1 MSDRD
6 TYDPI
11 PSDVRLAWENL
22 REVAAEHGF
31 RTSPP
36 LLHTSAKLEHGED
49 RFMTGGYT
57 ARFWPECG
65 AGADTMIV
73 ASHSPTPTPLER
85 AMQSLSPSELRTAAD
100 VLDAKGVT
108 E

>member
-22 REVAAEHGF
+22 REVAAEHGI
-31 RTSPP
+31 SVYPP
-36 LLHTSAKLEHGED
+36 LLHTKTPLEHGED
-49 RFMTGGYT
+49 RPMTGGYT
-57 ARFWPECG
+57 ARFWPRCG
-65 AGADTMIV
+65 AGSDTMTV
-73 ASHSPTPTPLER
+73 VSHHPTPMEA

-100 VLDAKGVT
+100 VPDAKGDV
-108 E
+108 